1 MIIIKVTLKA
11 VLINETSKQK
21 QIIENMML
29 VFCTALRYSFKRILE
44 GVKILELEK
53 IVAHKYNLNIRQAK
67 DAVESARQ
75 TIVSQRE
82 LVKMNCDDYEA
93 KIKAIEKILSSK
105 KKLSERR
112 KATLLKKLDK
122 HKRRLKYFESFMD
135 TNTITSVTFGTKA
148 IFIRRCKGL
157 ITREEWNNCRNN
169 RIYSRGDKTKKGNPN
184 LRVIIK
190 NNMTFLEISTL
201 EKTPANKAV
210 KMQVPLY
217 LPYKLSK
224 KTGKINGIDYRQLF
238 LNYLNTGGA
247 YQVELLKR
255 NNRYYCHITFEVPDA
270 EAIIYTGHRSIIG
283 VDTNP
288 DGFALTMIDNKGNYR
303 WHNYLRNGELVY
315 ARSDRRTNLCGEMV
329 KELVFIA
336 KTYGTGLAIENLKF
350 RNDKD
355 VSSKFARVK
364 GNFVYS
370 KLLTMLESAC
380 RREGIELIKVHSAYT
395 SKVGLYKYCHQYGLS
410 VHNGAAMVIARRSY
424 KFKERVPKI
433 FKDKCVDAKYKDKF
447 DYYNG
452 WKKWSIISENIK
464 RKVGENPGLWLAN
477 RKKILGLAS

>member
-1 MIIIKVTLKA
+1 
-11 VLINETSKQK
+11 
-21 QIIENMML
+21 
-29 VFCTALRYSFKRILE
+29 
-44 GVKILELEK
+44 
-53 IVAHKYNLNIRQAK
+53 
-67 DAVESARQ
+67 
-75 TIVSQRE
+75 
-82 LVKMNCDDYEA
+82 
-93 KIKAIEKILSSK
+93 
-105 KKLSERR
+105 
-112 KATLLKKLDK
+112 
-122 HKRRLKYFESFMD
+122 
-135 TNTITSVTFGTKA
+135 
-148 IFIRRCKGL
+148 
-157 ITREEWNNCRNN
+157 
-169 RIYSRGDKTKKGNPN
+169 
-184 LRVIIK
+184 
-190 NNMTFLEISTL
+190 
-201 EKTPANKAV
+201 
-210 KMQVPLY
+210 
-217 LPYKLSK
+217 
-224 KTGKINGIDYRQLF
+224 
-238 LNYLNTGGA
+238 
-247 YQVELLKR
+247 
-255 NNRYYCHITFEVPDA
+255 
-270 EAIIYTGHRSIIG
+270 
-283 VDTNP
+283 
-288 DGFALTMIDNKGNYR
+288 
-303 WHNYLRNGELVY
+303 
-315 ARSDRRTNLCGEMV
+315 MV